1 MTRGEIANN
10 EIMNRIRDYY
20 EKLEK
25 VIGDDQ
31 YVSNESEFE
40 RFVNEDVT
48 DPKEEAYEGLR
59 EKGHEEP
66 YQGYDLPDI
75 DDLSLDTNDRENK
88 DLFES
93 YLGAEILL
101 HDQYGNK
108 KMAKVIKLILR
119 AIIANFYKR

>member
-1 MTRGEIANN
+1 M
-10 EIMNRIRDYY
+10 
-20 EKLEK
+20 
-25 VIGDDQ
+25 IGDDQ

-75 DDLSLDTNDRENK
+75 DDFSMDTYDCDNK
-88 DLFES
+88 DIFDS
-93 YLGAEILL
+93 YL
-101 HDQYGNK
+101 
-108 KMAKVIKLILR
+108 
-119 AIIANFYKR
+119 